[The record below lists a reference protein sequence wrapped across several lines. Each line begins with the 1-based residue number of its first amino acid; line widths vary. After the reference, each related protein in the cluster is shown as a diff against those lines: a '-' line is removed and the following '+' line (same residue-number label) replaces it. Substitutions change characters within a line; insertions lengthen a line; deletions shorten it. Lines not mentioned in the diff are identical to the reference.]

1 MKKDLKLHELEK
13 ASEHIT
19 PVLIM
24 KIFYYFYRR
33 TKRVMRSLVGVS
45 LDEGPDETKLVSNKL
60 ELILLVISI
69 EKEIVLRK

>member
-24 KIFYYFYRR
+24 KIFYYLYRR